1 MASKFFFNI
10 AFNLVIPKVIDFL
23 FVGVFFYTFYY
34 LFSGGNIFVV
44 ILLFEI
50 LKVYLHVLC

>member
-1 MASKFFFNI
+1 MFFFNI

-34 LFSGGNIFVV
+34 LFSGGTFL
-44 ILLFEI
+44 LLFCC
-50 LKVYLHVLC
+50 LKY